1 MLFILVVFNGL
12 KEKGRDNSKKRVK
25 RKGGFEEGERGTL
38 RLVAFCFDWYQ
49 HFDRSRKIS
58 LIDCYL
64 NS

>member
-12 KEKGRDNSKKRVK
+12 KEKERVNSKRRVT
-25 RKGGFEEGERGTL
+25 RKGGFEEGERIAL
-38 RLVAFCFDWYQ
+38 HLAFCFDRYQ
-49 HFDRSRKIS
+49 SNFDRFRKIS